1 MILGILS
8 DTHDNIENTRRA
20 LAVFKRHRVEFIIH
34 CGDITI
40 PQVVELFDG
49 WQVAFV
55 FGNLDAAETH
65 LLAAAGK
72 LGEPASM
79 GHRYTGII
87 GGASV
92 AAYHGNDDEYLST
105 LIESGQYDY
114 VFYGHTHLRRD
125 EKIGR
130 TRVINP
136 GSLGGRKKE
145 TRSVCVLSLPN
156 GAARFIEVAGD

>member
-8 DTHDNIENTRRA
+8 DTHDNLANTRRA
-20 LAVFKRHRVEFIIH
+20 LAVFRQQRVEFIIH

-55 FGNLDAAETH
+55 FGNMDGTEAN
-65 LLAAAGK
+65 LLAAARG
-72 LGEPASM
+72 LSEPASI
-79 GHRYTGII
+79 GHRYIGII
-87 GGASV
+87 GGVSV
-92 AAYHGNDDEYLST
+92 AAYHGNDDEYLGT
-105 LIESGQYDY
+105 LIVGGQYDY

-145 TRSVCVLSLPN
+145 TRSVCVLTLPD
-156 GAARFIEVAGD
+156 GDARFIEIAGD

>member
-8 DTHDNIENTRRA
+8 DTHDNLANTRRA
-20 LAVFKRHRVEFIIH
+20 LAVFKRHRVEFVIH
-34 CGDITI
+34 CGDITT
-40 PQVVELFDG
+40 PQVIELFDG

-65 LLAAAGK
+65 LLAAAGR
-72 LGEPASM
+72 LQEPASIS
-79 GHRYTGII
+79 HRYTGII

-92 AAYHGNDDEYLST
+92 AVYHGNDDEYLAS
-105 LIESGQYDY
+105 LIEGGQYDY
-114 VFYGHTHLRRD
+114 VLCGHTHLRRD

-136 GSLGGRKKE
+136 GSLGGRKKQS
-145 TRSVCVLSLPN
+145 RSVCVLSLPD
-156 GAARFIEVAGD
+156 GVARFIEVVGK